1 MTWPDGIA
9 LATGILAAFL
19 ITLHQH
25 HTRNE
30 HRSTTEQHTDPQD
43 GTGERP

>member
-1 MTWPDGIA
+1 MTGPDGIA
-9 LATGILAAFL
+9 LAVGIVSALL

-25 HTRNE
+25 HIQNE
-30 HRSTTEQHTDPQD
+30 HRSTTEQTEPQD

>member
-9 LATGILAAFL
+9 AVIGLTTALL
-19 ITLHQH
+19 ITRHQH
-25 HTRNE
+25 
-30 HRSTTEQHTDPQD
+30 RSNTAQHTDPQD